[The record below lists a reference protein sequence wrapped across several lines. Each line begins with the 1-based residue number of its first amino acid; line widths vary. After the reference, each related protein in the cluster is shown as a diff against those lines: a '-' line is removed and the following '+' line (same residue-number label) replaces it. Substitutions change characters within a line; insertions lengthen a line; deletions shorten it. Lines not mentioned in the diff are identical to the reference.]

1 MSQRSD
7 QAMLLDSENQLPFG
21 MTHDEAADLFTW
33 GYMNDVLQVTDESSE
48 IYLYRLIETRRR
60 KGVRS
65 CGFGTG

>member
-33 GYMNDVLQVTDESSE
+33 GYMTDVLQTTGESSE
-48 IYLYRLIETRRR
+48 AYLFRLIETRRVM
-60 KGVRS
+60 GVR
-65 CGFGTG
+65 GLGYGTG